1 MAEPE
6 KTFWEHLDDLR
17 GLLIRIVAVVSA
29 LSVICFC
36 FKDELFGIVMAPSHP
51 DFVLYRVLGGLIPP
65 SIEGGLI
72 NTSLSG
78 QLMMHFKVALGA
90 GVCLSAPVVIFM
102 VARYLSP
109 ALYAQERR
117 AMTAVFVWGGLLFAV
132 GAAVAYVLI
141 FPLAYQFLMTY
152 QVSPDVQNMINLQ
165 SYIDNLLLLCLLMGV
180 LFELPVVARV
190 LSALG
195 LLTRG
200 VMRRYRRHALL
211 AIVTLSAIVTPTTDV
226 LTLALVSLPVWLLYE
241 ASILVVRK

>member
-1 MAEPE
+1 
-6 KTFWEHLDDLR
+6 
-17 GLLIRIVAVVSA
+17 
-29 LSVICFC
+29 
-36 FKDELFGIVMAPSHP
+36 
-51 DFVLYRVLGGLIPP
+51 
-65 SIEGGLI
+65 
-72 NTSLSG
+72 
-78 QLMMHFKVALGA
+78 
-90 GVCLSAPVVIFM
+90 
-102 VARYLSP
+102 
-109 ALYAQERR
+109 
-117 AMTAVFVWGGLLFAV
+117 MTAVFVWGGLLFAV

-190 LSALG
+190 MSALG